1 MNSKLLIG
9 LALLAIL
16 AGGYGLFASSPA
28 PAPVVVQAP
37 PAEVKTVVAP
47 PVKTTQ
53 IWLARTALQPGQIV
67 TRADLEL
74 RRIPEPEALA
84 LGVDADIKLEFVTN
98 LRAAHTIQAGD
109 VVWPESLLAPN
120 HAGYMDLIL
129 TPNHVPFSIQVSE
142 QSIIGG
148 VIRPGSLVDILALS
162 SLKQNLAN
170 DATVRCFETVSL
182 TPILMGVK
190 VLQVDTPNQ
199 TNSSRGEVIGPTQAN
214 VIVELTRKQVATLTI
229 ARHIAQLEIHLS
241 TGNSSASELSANAGD
256 VLTDYKAIQ
265 EFRAGAATVR

>member
-28 PAPVVVQAP
+28 PDPVVVQAP

-53 IWLARTALQPGQIV
+53 IWLARSALQPGQIV

-74 RRIPEPEALA
+74 RRITEPEALA

-129 TPNHVPFSIQVSE
+129 TPNYVPFSIQVSE

-170 DATVRCFETVSL
+170 DATVRSFETVSL

-199 TNSSRGEVIGPTQAN
+199 TNSSRGEVIGPAQAN

>member
-129 TPNHVPFSIQVSE
+129 TPNYVPFSIQVSE

-170 DATVRCFETVSL
+170 DATVRSFETVSL

-199 TNSSRGEVIGPTQAN
+199 TNSSRGEVIGPAQAN

>member
-37 PAEVKTVVAP
+37 PAEVKTVVAR

-53 IWLARTALQPGQIV
+53 IWLARSALQPGQIV

-129 TPNHVPFSIQVSE
+129 TPNYVPFSIQVSE

-170 DATVRCFETVSL
+170 DATVRSFETVSL

-199 TNSSRGEVIGPTQAN
+199 TNSSRGEVIGPAQAN